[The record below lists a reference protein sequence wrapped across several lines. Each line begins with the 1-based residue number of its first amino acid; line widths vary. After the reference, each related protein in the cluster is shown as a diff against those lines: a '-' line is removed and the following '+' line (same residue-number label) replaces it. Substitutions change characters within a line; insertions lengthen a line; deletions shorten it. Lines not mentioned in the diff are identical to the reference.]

1 MYVYDHVIYIDPE
14 TKDISVEGNDVVC
27 FNSKKRTGTFSDY
40 IIRVET
46 ISTINSFLQVLQGR
60 RIQNFLFC
68 KSLLRVSYDDSLV
81 VFKYLP
87 EYEDFYKTFESILK
101 DMKKNKKKEK

>member
-1 MYVYDHVIYIDPE
+1 MYVYDHIIYIDPE
-14 TKDISVEGNDVVC
+14 TNDISVEGNDVIC
-27 FNSKKRTGTFSDY
+27 FNSKIRTGTFSDY
-40 IIRVET
+40 IIRMGT

-60 RIQNFLFC
+60 RIRNFLFC
-68 KSLLRVSYDDSLV
+68 KSSFEVSYDDSLV
-81 VFKYLP
+81 IFKYHP